1 MSDQREH
8 GVGGLEWRDLPA
20 RTPDEPLVPSTGERS
35 EPVDEAVFPHGGNDS
50 ETGDRAGNYG
60 HDNYRDD
67 NYRDDND
74 RDDNDDD
81 GDYGDD
87 FGLDG
92 PTRRL
97 LPIPLPVSPVP
108 VPELP
113 DSDDPPDL
121 SALRADDELLT
132 ELAVFGLPPAGSGSD
147 TELATLLQSWR
158 LDVDAEPIGELVDT
172 DTAMATIAVG
182 ARITRRRPRYL
193 VPLATAA
200 AVLVVVFGG
209 MSFAARSAQPGD
221 ALWGLSQM
229 LYSDHARSVEA
240 AASVR
245 SDLRHASVALQQG
258 HFGEARTA
266 LVQAQ
271 ASLPAVDTSDGK
283 ANLQAQQQNL
293 LDQLDS
299 TTSASPAT
307 TTPANVAIVD
317 SSTTTSSTTTTAPVS
332 TTTTTPPPPTTT
344 TPPPP
349 TTTTTSVP
357 PTTTN
362 NTSPQSGT
370 QAPNQPSGGTGNQPA
385 APQLNQS
392 QTGGL
397 SGSTGASGT

>member
-8 GVGGLEWRDLPA
+8 GVGGLEWRDRPA

-35 EPVDEAVFPHGGNDS
+35 KPADEAVFPQAGNDS
-50 ETGDRAGNYG
+50 ETGDRAGNY
-60 HDNYRDD
+60 RDD
-67 NYRDDND
+67 RNYGDDRYDGND
-74 RDDNDDD
+74 YDD
-81 GDYGDD
+81 DYGDD
-87 FGLDG
+87 LGLDG

-97 LPIPLPVSPVP
+97 LPLPVSQVP

-132 ELAVFGLPPAGSGSD
+132 ELSVFGQPPAGSGSD

-221 ALWGLSQM
+221 PLWGLSQV

-271 ASLPAVDTSDGK
+271 ASLPSVDTSDGK

-299 TTSASPAT
+299 TTGASPEP
-307 TTPANVAIVD
+307 TTPANVAIVAS
-317 SSTTTSSTTTTAPVS
+317 SSTTTSSTTTTPPAS

-349 TTTTTSVP
+349 TTTTTPPP

-370 QAPNQPSGGTGNQPA
+370 QAPNQPSDGTGQQPA